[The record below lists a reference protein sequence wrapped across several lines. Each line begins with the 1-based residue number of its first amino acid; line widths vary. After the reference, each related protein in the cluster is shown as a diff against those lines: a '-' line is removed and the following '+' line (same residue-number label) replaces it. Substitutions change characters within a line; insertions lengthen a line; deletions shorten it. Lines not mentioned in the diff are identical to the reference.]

1 MDDFY
6 LIKFTNFEKGEIT
19 LQLNGNTTFKEMA
32 QKYAFKA
39 GIPIEKFGKTLFFY
53 YQGYILDLNSDDY
66 ISSKLRSNDAITVEE
81 KEENKNSTIYNNNK
95 SRRADI
101 YLRNNL
107 INNKY
112 KYFSQSSQS
121 QSQTQSQ
128 SQSIG
133 CCQSSQSGVIEEEN
147 TKDEVV
153 DVLRD
158 MAALGSIEKQMIE
171 SEKIKEPGKFL
182 SIDSCLNSND
192 EQFFILGVL
201 AKYLQKIG
209 TVAVIENENVTSK
222 ENENIKA
229 NTLLQFICNGY
240 ILKHKYIFDFR
251 LNPNRIKQL
260 NSDKNEKNKFHSF
273 LKDFFSKNFD
283 LNKGDLIVTNFEK
296 AKDLYSIILL
306 FKSDFKFSK
315 TKEEIM
321 AFFSKQKNPE
331 LKTLT
336 EFKEECIFES
346 IRLNK
351 LMLDKRGNNKD
362 NSYWGYDETRG
373 GENYYPPVGWWRYGL
388 KVVNEYDDGN
398 NDWLSYDN
406 RPGEWCISYSGLS
419 INKNGIEKQYQN
431 EKDTKHDGNVGV
443 GVFTSPKPELMEA
456 NTEMINI
463 NGTNYKMGLML
474 RVNPSKIR
482 IPQSNN
488 HIWVIEGISEEI
500 RPYGILLKK
509 MD

>member
-1 MDDFY
+1 MDEFY
-6 LIKFTNFEKGEIT
+6 LIKFTNFEKGELT
-19 LQLNGNTTFKEMA
+19 LQLNANTTFKEMA
-32 QKYAFKA
+32 KKYSLKA
-39 GIPIEKFGKTLFFY
+39 DIPIEKFGQSVLFY
-53 YQGYILDLNSDDY
+53 YQGYILDLDSDDY
-66 ISSKLRSNDAITVEE
+66 ISSKLRHNDEITVEE

-101 YLRNNL
+101 FLRNN

-112 KYFSQSSQS
+112 KRFSQSSQS
-121 QSQTQSQ
+121 QDQPQ

-133 CCQSSQSGVIEEEN
+133 CCQSSQSGTKEEEN
-147 TKDEVV
+147 VKDEVV

-158 MAALGSIEKQMIE
+158 MAVLGSIENQMIE
-171 SEKIKEPGKFL
+171 SEKIKEPGKFI
-182 SIDSCLNSND
+182 SIDACLNSND

-229 NTLLQFICNGY
+229 NILLQFICNGY
-240 ILKHKYIFDFR
+240 ILKRKYIFDFR

-260 NSDKNEKNKFHSF
+260 NNDKIEKNKFHSF
-273 LKDFFSKNFD
+273 LKNFFSNNFGV
-283 LNKGDLIVTNFEK
+283 NKEDLIVTNFEK
-296 AKDLYSIILL
+296 TKDLYSIILL
-306 FKSDFKFSK
+306 FKSDFKLSK

-321 AFFSKQKNPE
+321 ALFGKQKNPE

-336 EFKEECIFES
+336 DFKEECIFES

-362 NSYWGYDETRG
+362 NSFWGYYETRG
-373 GENYYPPVGWWRYGL
+373 GENYNPPVGWWRYGL
-388 KVVNEYDDGN
+388 KVVDEYDDGN

-431 EKDTKHDGNVGV
+431 EKDTKHDGNVGL
-443 GVFTSPKPELMEA
+443 GVVTSPKPELMEI

-482 IPQSNN
+482 IPKSNN
-488 HIWVIEGISEEI
+488 NIWVIEGISEEI

-509 MD
+509 IE

>member
-6 LIKFTNFEKGEIT
+6 QIKFTNLDKGEMT
-19 LQLNGNTTFKEMA
+19 LQLNANTTFKEMA
-32 QKYAFKA
+32 NKYSFKTD
-39 GIPIEKFGKTLFFY
+39 IPIEKFGKTVFFY
-53 YQGYILDLNSDDY
+53 YQGYILDLDSDDN
-66 ISSKLRSNDAITVEE
+66 ISSKLRQNDAITVEE
-81 KEENKNSTIYNNNK
+81 KEDSKNSTIYNNNK

-101 YLRNNL
+101 FLRNNS

-112 KYFSQSSQS
+112 KFYSQA
-121 QSQTQSQ
+121 QTQSQ
-128 SQSIG
+128 SYGNS
-133 CCQSSQSGVIEEEN
+133 QSSLSGDIEEEDVKEEV
-147 TKDEVV
+147 KD
-153 DVLRD
+153 LLKD
-158 MAALGSIEKQMIE
+158 MAVLGSIEKQMIE
-171 SEKIKEPGKFL
+171 SEKIKEPEKFI
-182 SIDSCLNSND
+182 SIDSCLNSKD

-201 AKYLQKIG
+201 AKYLEKIG

-222 ENENIKA
+222 ENENIKST
-229 NTLLQFICNGY
+229 TLLQFICNGY
-240 ILKHKYIFDFR
+240 ILKHKYIFDFS

-260 NSDKNEKNKFHSF
+260 NSDKSEKNKLHTY
-273 LKDFFSKNFD
+273 LKKFFSKSFD
-283 LNKGDLIVTNFEK
+283 VNKEDLIVTNYEK

-306 FKSDFKFSK
+306 FKSDFKLSK
-315 TKEEIM
+315 TKEEIKTL
-321 AFFSKQKNPE
+321 FSKQRQPE
-331 LKTLT
+331 LKNLA

-351 LMLDKRGNNKD
+351 LMLDKRGNNK
-362 NSYWGYDETRG
+362 NNNYWGYDETRG

-419 INKNGIEKQYQN
+419 INKKGTEKQYQN

-443 GVFTSPKPELMEA
+443 GVFTSPKPELLEA

-463 NGTNYKMGLML
+463 NGVNYKMGLML

-488 HIWVIEGISEEI
+488 NIWVIEGISEEI

>member
-1 MDDFY
+1 MDEFY
-6 LIKFTNFEKGEIT
+6 LIKFTNFEKGELT
-19 LQLNGNTTFKEMA
+19 LQLNANTTFKEMA
-32 QKYAFKA
+32 KKYSLKA
-39 GIPIEKFGKTLFFY
+39 DIPIEKFGQSVLFY
-53 YQGYILDLNSDDY
+53 YQGYILDLDSDDY
-66 ISSKLRSNDAITVEE
+66 ISSKLRHNDEITVEE

-101 YLRNNL
+101 FLRNN

-112 KYFSQSSQS
+112 KRFSQSSQS
-121 QSQTQSQ
+121 QAQSQ

-133 CCQSSQSGVIEEEN
+133 CCQSSQSGTKEEEN
-147 TKDEVV
+147 VKDEVV

-158 MAALGSIEKQMIE
+158 MAVLGSIENQMIE
-171 SEKIKEPGKFL
+171 SEKIKEPGKFI
-182 SIDSCLNSND
+182 SIDACLNSND

-209 TVAVIENENVTSK
+209 TMAVIENENVTSK

-229 NTLLQFICNGY
+229 NILLQFICNGY
-240 ILKHKYIFDFR
+240 ILKRKYIFDFR

-260 NSDKNEKNKFHSF
+260 NNDKIEKNKFHSF
-273 LKDFFSKNFD
+273 LKNFFSNNFGV
-283 LNKGDLIVTNFEK
+283 NKEDLIVTNFEK
-296 AKDLYSIILL
+296 TKDLYSIILL
-306 FKSDFKFSK
+306 FKSDFKLSK

-321 AFFSKQKNPE
+321 ALFGKQKNPE

-336 EFKEECIFES
+336 DFKEECIFES

-362 NSYWGYDETRG
+362 NSFWGYYETRG
-373 GENYYPPVGWWRYGL
+373 GENYNPPVGWWRYGL
-388 KVVNEYDDGN
+388 KVVDEYDDGN

-431 EKDTKHDGNVGV
+431 EKDTKHDGNVGL
-443 GVFTSPKPELMEA
+443 GVVTSPKPELMEI
-456 NTEMINI
+456 NIEMINI

-482 IPQSNN
+482 IPKSNN
-488 HIWVIEGISEEI
+488 NIWVIEGISEEI

-509 MD
+509 IE

>member
-1 MDDFY
+1 MDEFY
-6 LIKFTNFEKGEIT
+6 LIKFTNFEKGELT
-19 LQLNGNTTFKEMA
+19 LQLNANTTFKEMA
-32 QKYAFKA
+32 KKYALKID
-39 GIPIEKFGKTLFFY
+39 IPIEKFGQSVFFY
-53 YQGYILDLNSDDY
+53 YQGYILDLDSDDY
-66 ISSKLRSNDAITVEE
+66 ISSKLRHNDAITVEE
-81 KEENKNSTIYNNNK
+81 KEESKNSTIYNNNK

-101 YLRNNL
+101 FLRNN

-112 KYFSQSSQS
+112 KRFSQSSQS
-121 QSQTQSQ
+121 QAQTQSQ
-128 SQSIG
+128 SIG
-133 CCQSSQSGVIEEEN
+133 YCQSSQSGTKEEEN
-147 TKDEVV
+147 VKDEVV

-158 MAALGSIEKQMIE
+158 MAVLGSVENQMIE
-171 SEKIKEPGKFL
+171 SEKIKEPGKFI
-182 SIDSCLNSND
+182 SIDACLNSND

-209 TVAVIENENVTSK
+209 TVAVIENENITSK

-229 NTLLQFICNGY
+229 NILLQFICNGY
-240 ILKHKYIFDFR
+240 ILKRKYIFDFR

-260 NSDKNEKNKFHSF
+260 NNDKIEKNKFHSF
-273 LKDFFSKNFD
+273 LKNFFSNNFGV
-283 LNKGDLIVTNFEK
+283 NKEDLIVTNFEK
-296 AKDLYSIILL
+296 TKDLYSIILL
-306 FKSDFKFSK
+306 FKSDFKLSK

-321 AFFSKQKNPE
+321 ALFGKQKNPE
-331 LKTLT
+331 LKTLAD
-336 EFKEECIFES
+336 FKEECIFES

-351 LMLDKRGNNKD
+351 LMLDRRGNNKD
-362 NSYWGYDETRG
+362 NSFWGYDETRG

-388 KVVNEYDDGN
+388 KVVDEYDDGD

-419 INKNGIEKQYQN
+419 INKNGIGKQYQN
-431 EKDTKHDGNVGV
+431 EKDTKHDGIVGL
-443 GVFTSPKPELMEA
+443 GVVTSPKPELMEI

-482 IPQSNN
+482 IPKSNN
-488 HIWVIEGISEEI
+488 YIWVIEGISEEI

-509 MD
+509 IE